1 MFQNKDMKISI
12 ETNLFKQ
19 LLILDLDL
27 TKILIYNIY
36 RIFHSNRVHESTIK
50 LNKIT
55 INTFNLEIMCSNE
68 LKDQILKDRLN

>member
-12 ETNLFKQ
+12 ETNIFKQ

-55 INTFNLEIMCSNE
+55 
-68 LKDQILKDRLN
+68 